1 MAAVVTTVR
10 TAEVCASRAGGIL
23 TMTSWSLFAMLLLIT
38 SELILMS
45 IYKINQLSSDCRVSR
60 SHVGLQQLCSKQRPH
75 TTQEKSYNHCH

>member
-38 SELILMS
+38 SGLILMS
-45 IYKINQLSSDCRVSR
+45 ICKINQLSSDCRVFG
-60 SHVGLQQLCSKQRPH
+60 HVGLQQLCSKQRPH

>member
-23 TMTSWSLFAMLLLIT
+23 TMTSWSLIAMLLLIT

-45 IYKINQLSSDCRVSR
+45 ISKSINCQVIAGCLA
-60 SHVGLQQLCSKQRPH
+60 
-75 TTQEKSYNHCH
+75 T